1 MTRPVDIPFKRLIQ
15 IDKTAPTAIYLQIAS
30 ELALAIQNGLLPVS
44 TKLPGSR
51 ALSRLLEVHRNTIL
65 AVYEE
70 LHTQGWVKLV
80 PNKGTFVMNP
90 QPDKIRTRAGIRHYP
105 SRTGFDFEKL
115 SLLDNPFEYTRCN
128 HVFTDGT
135 PDVRLTQI
143 DDHSRFYSAS
153 MKRRSNRKKMNY
165 FNQEGSEYFK
175 KQLATYLNLSRGLRI
190 STDNLLITR
199 SMEMSLFILAE
210 ILLRPGD
217 MVVVGTP
224 GYFSANMSFQKSG
237 AQIKTIPVDKDGI
250 ETSALRQLCKQHP
263 VRMVYITPH
272 HHYPTTVSLH
282 ALRRKELLQLAAEFR
297 FVIVEDDYDYDFHY
311 DFPDMLPM
319 AASDTEGMI
328 IYLGSFGKSLAPGFR
343 TGFAVAPENLMR
355 EMRKF
360 LGIVDRQGDI
370 LMEQALGEM
379 IEEGVIYRHL
389 KKSLK
394 IYGERRALM
403 AELLRRDLGDWLQF
417 APPSGGLAFWT
428 TWKRPINLMKLSV
441 VTAQNDL
448 FIPKTLLY
456 QNRELCAMRIGFGH
470 LDQKELQQCMAILK
484 DALHRVT

>member
-1 MTRPVDIPFKRLIQ
+1 M
-15 IDKTAPTAIYLQIAS
+15 
-30 ELALAIQNGLLPVS
+30 G
-44 TKLPGSR
+44 
-51 ALSRLLEVHRNTIL
+51 RLLDVHRNTII
-65 AVYEE
+65 AVYQE
-70 LHTQGWVKLV
+70 LNAQGWVNLV
-80 PNKGTFVMNP
+80 PNKGTFVVTLKPEKVRN
-90 QPDKIRTRAGIRHYP
+90 KAGIHHYP
-105 SRTGFDFEKL
+105 SQTGFDFEKL
-115 SLLDNPFEYTRCN
+115 TLLDNPFEYTRCK

-165 FNQEGSEYFK
+165 YNQEGSEYFK
-175 KQLATYLNLSRGLRI
+175 KQLSTYLNLSRGLRI

-199 SMEMSLFILAE
+199 SMEMSLFIISE

-217 MVVVGTP
+217 IVVVGTP

-237 AQIKTIPVDKDGI
+237 AQIKTIPVDDHGI
-250 ETSALRQLCKQHP
+250 DTRALRQICKQHHI
-263 VRMVYITPH
+263 RLVYVTPR
-272 HHYPTTVSLH
+272 HHYPTTVSLDT
-282 ALRRKELLQLAAEFR
+282 LRRKELLQLAAEFK

-311 DFPDMLPM
+311 EFPDLLPM

-379 IEEGVIYRHL
+379 IEEGAIYRHL

-403 AELLRRDLGDWLQF
+403 AGILEQDLGDWLHF
-417 APPSGGLAFWT
+417 GLPSGGLAFWT
-428 TWKRPINLMKLSV
+428 TWKRPVNLMKLSMT
-441 VTAQNDL
+441 TAQNDL

-456 QNRELCAMRIGFGH
+456 QNKELCAMRIGFGH
-470 LDQKELQQCMAILK
+470 LDQNELQQSILILK
-484 DALHRVT
+484 DALLSITY